1 MYSGPA
7 WVMVLLM
14 SPGSQVVRLPM
25 ITSASLLVWG
35 GMFLVPD
42 TRVSTVKA
50 KNFTL

>member
-1 MYSGPA
+1 MNIGPA
-7 WVMVLLM
+7 WLMVLLM

-42 TRVSTVKA
+42 NSLSKG
-50 KNFTL
+50 